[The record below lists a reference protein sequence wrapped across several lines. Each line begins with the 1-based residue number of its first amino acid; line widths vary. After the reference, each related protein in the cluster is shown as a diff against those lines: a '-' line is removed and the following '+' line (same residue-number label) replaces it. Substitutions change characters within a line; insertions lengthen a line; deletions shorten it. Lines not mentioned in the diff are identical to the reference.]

1 MPSTKSPVQMQNTET
16 KIKRRK
22 KLSHEEQLKILLD
35 LEMGK
40 PWRQVAKD
48 HNVSTSTI
56 AAVRNKALL
65 SPEFIEKIKALR
77 LPKLYEIT
85 EWLLDSL
92 SPAELE
98 KASLQQRGTLLG
110 ILQDK
115 INAIEGKTGNINIAI
130 ANLTELGLM
139 K

>member
-1 MPSTKSPVQMQNTET
+1 MPSTKSPVLKQIEEKT
-16 KIKRRK
+16 KRRK

-35 LEMGK
+35 LEIGK

-56 AAVRNKALL
+56 AAVRNKALQG
-65 SPEFIEKIKALR
+65 PEFVERIKAIR
-77 LPKLYEIT
+77 LPKLYEIS
-85 EWLLDSL
+85 EWILDSMN
-92 SPAELE
+92 PNELE
-98 KASLQQRGTLLG
+98 GASLQQRGVLYG

-130 ANLTELGLM
+130 ATITELGLL
-139 K
+139 KD